1 MEGGRIMARRRTC
14 AYCKAVKMN
23 YDTASNKDN
32 GTYQVGCQLGYKLQT
47 GPEYIHRG
55 STRDSFVNN
64 LYPCENCPK
73 PTTLI
78 QYSYLFYNR
87 HRGAASGEL

>member
-1 MEGGRIMARRRTC
+1 MPRRKTC
-14 AYCKAVKMN
+14 SYCKAVMMN
-23 YDTASNKDN
+23 YDQHPNNDN
-32 GTYQVGCQLGYKLQT
+32 GNYQIGCHLGYKVEK

-73 PTTLI
+73 PLTLI
-78 QYSYLFYNR
+78 EFSYLMYKR
-87 HRGAASGEL
+87 HRGSSAGEFG